1 MGGAGSMKSD
11 SMAGYGEQTAAAVA
25 NFGRGRT
32 PREVIRALAE
42 VKEAC
47 LRALQAT
54 EKPWSEPVFA
64 AVVESLEEIRAGDRD
79 DLFPLDLAQGGAGTS
94 LHMNICEVLASCVA
108 EKTGRADA
116 FHFLDDGARS
126 QSTNDVV
133 TTAAVVVVQRLIRR
147 VETAVIALQEALVKR
162 ERVWRGV
169 LVTGRTEWQDALP
182 MDLSLAASAWA
193 GSAERD
199 RWRLSKLKE
208 RSRTVP
214 IGGTAVG
221 TGAGAAPAYVFAAE
235 RLLREITALPLQRS
249 QNLADAIAQRDDFA
263 EVAGGFGLVAANLHK
278 LCGDLFFYTSS
289 VVGEL
294 ALPALQWGSTAM
306 PAKNNPVLVEY
317 CAGLA
322 VRASAS
328 ASAIVRYAEEGR
340 LQLNAF
346 TPFMVDAFLRA
357 ATDLEAALG
366 ALSSG
371 LLPRLVADP
380 RRAVDNLARSAA
392 PLNALRADLP
402 YERLKA
408 IATDRGSTVAAG
420 TDAAGMDAAGMDAAV
435 SARVEYLCA
444 DLAGRTGLPLDLVR
458 SRLGLSPAARAY
470 TDTL

>member
-1 MGGAGSMKSD
+1 MNDGSK
-11 SMAGYGEQTAAAVA
+11 AAYGDQTAAAVA
-25 NFGRGRT
+25 NFGAGRT
-32 PREVIRALAE
+32 PREVILALAE

-54 EKPWSEPVFA
+54 ENPWPDDVFA
-64 AVVESLEEIRAGDRD
+64 AVLASLAEIRSGDRD

-94 LHMNICEVLASCVA
+94 LHMNLCEVLSACVA
-108 EKTGRADA
+108 EKTGRVDA

-133 TTAAVVVVQRLIRR
+133 TTAAIVVVQRLIRR
-147 VETAVIALQEALVKR
+147 LEAAVIALQEALVEK
-162 ERVWRGV
+162 ERAWRGIT
-169 LVTGRTEWQDALP
+169 VTARTEWQDALP

-208 RSRTVP
+208 RARTVP

-221 TGAGAAPAYVFAAE
+221 SGAGAANGYIFAAE
-235 RLLREITALPLQRS
+235 RYLRELTSLPLQRS

-263 EVAGGFGLVAANLHK
+263 EVATGFGLVAANLHK

-289 VVGEL
+289 AVGEL
-294 ALPALQWGSTAM
+294 MLPALQWGSTAM

-322 VRASAS
+322 LRASA
-328 ASAIVRYAEEGR
+328 ASSLIVRYAEEGR
-340 LQLNAF
+340 LQLNSF
-346 TPFMVDAFLRA
+346 TPFMVDAFHRA
-357 ATDLEAALG
+357 ASVLEAALA
-366 ALSSG
+366 ALSRD
-371 LLPRLVADP
+371 LLPRLEAD
-380 RRAVDNLARSAA
+380 ASACFANLARSAA

-408 IATDRGSTVAAG
+408 IAAERRGIV
-420 TDAAGMDAAGMDAAV
+420 AGMDAAGMDAA
-435 SARVEYLCA
+435 ALCA
-444 DLAGRTGLPLDLVR
+444 DLAERTGLPEDLVR
-458 SRLGLSPAARAY
+458 TRLGLTLSRPAREVS
-470 TDTL
+470 